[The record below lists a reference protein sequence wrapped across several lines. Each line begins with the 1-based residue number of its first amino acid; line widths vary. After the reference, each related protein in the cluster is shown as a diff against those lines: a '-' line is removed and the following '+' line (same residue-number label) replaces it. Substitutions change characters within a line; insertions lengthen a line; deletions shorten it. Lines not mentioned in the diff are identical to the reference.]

1 MTGALNVSR
10 VFGHNQKITYAG
22 AQDLRVGQLAKAGVE
37 GADAPAGEPL
47 IQVQMVDDSVES
59 LPISEDNLLLSLHF
73 SPPTKQ
79 VLFTGNSEKID
90 IASDTF
96 GDEADAGSVTAI
108 GADQVRIAHL
118 SRVSISFDVS
128 KVDD

>member
-1 MTGALNVSR
+1 MN
-10 VFGHNQKITYAG
+10 
-22 AQDLRVGQLAKAGVE
+22 
-37 GADAPAGEPL
+37 
-47 IQVQMVDDSVES
+47 DDSVEA
-59 LPISEDNLLLSLHF
+59 LPISEDNLMLSIHF

-79 VLFTGNSEKID
+79 VLFTGNSSKMD

-96 GDEADAGSVTAI
+96 GDEEGAGEMVI
-108 GADQVRIAHL
+108 GADQVKIAHL